1 MTSFKMLP
9 CVWAPRDNA
18 YAYGSHFTPFFAI
31 PGIAEYY
38 VALSL
43 GLSCPPR
50 SLVRSRLGEGR
61 IRNLFYGIRCFL
73 FLGFILFAAAPTM
86 RASDRLVINLKE
98 DATIE
103 AANILLKDIAELR
116 GPDSDLLDRLAHVS
130 LGATPAFGDRVY
142 LSRNLIGE
150 IIEKTVGGI
159 SADSFAGASVVQ
171 IRLLGRHINEEELAA
186 LIKKHL
192 LETTSWNES
201 ELVIRSIGNAKGI
214 EIPPV
219 KSELRVLPNAALM
232 GQRSISI
239 PVEVSCDG
247 KSLRNFWVT
256 AQVAIRAEVL
266 IASNKIPSG
275 RVITSQDVIKQTV
288 EISDLRGSYYRELDD
303 IVGKVSRRIFSS
315 GDLLTRESFTEP
327 LLVKTGE
334 TVRLRLER
342 DGIVLTSLAKAEQD
356 GKLGQMIRVRN
367 IDYSTLLKAQ
377 VTGRAEVKLQ

>member
-1 MTSFKMLP
+1 
-9 CVWAPRDNA
+9 
-18 YAYGSHFTPFFAI
+18 
-31 PGIAEYY
+31 
-38 VALSL
+38 
-43 GLSCPPR
+43 
-50 SLVRSRLGEGR
+50 
-61 IRNLFYGIRCFL
+61 
-73 FLGFILFAAAPTM
+73 
-86 RASDRLVINLKE
+86 
-98 DATIE
+98 
-103 AANILLKDIAELR
+103 
-116 GPDSDLLDRLAHVS
+116 
-130 LGATPAFGDRVY
+130 